1 MSHSK
6 ESGRRVGHLTL
17 LRKPSRLTAKEYNA
31 LPFEERLALVQEASG
46 RRKYDLIIE
55 AADAPAIVRRLPV
68 QELYL
73 LARELGPEDMT
84 ELLALAT
91 PEQVNGLI
99 DLDCWHGDRL
109 DGKEALAWLS
119 ALAEAGDDQVLSV
132 LLGMDFELLAL
143 MVGKWI
149 RVTYTPDDIEDEEE
163 RKALIARDGGYGIEY
178 RDSETAKQVGHLLN
192 LLFRHDPAVYWR
204 LMETVRGEPESA
216 LEEDVFRWRNGRL
229 LDQGFPEPFEA
240 QVIYAWLDPERA
252 DPEAWRRSVPMAF
265 DPDVRA
271 PGYLLVRVTPR
282 DLLAEVL
289 AAGVDQETA
298 WELTYLLNKMV
309 MADGIDIGD
318 ARQVDD
324 ALRRLY
330 ATLNLA
336 LESLAGQD
344 VDQAA
349 RLFNECYLEY
359 LFRHGHSLALR
370 LARRARPLAASRIAP
385 YIDAPYRALL
395 EGLERRRPE
404 CWEGAIEAG
413 RGGFRPFARLSELR
427 QVEEC
432 LERLEVQRRLFEEV
446 LPFELPSPEELDL
459 AGCQIDDAAQVGLSV
474 FFLTA
479 LANQLLGG
487 DFLPLPLPAAELAT
501 LHGLLTRDGRLDPN
515 LRRRLVDRFE
525 AELPGGG
532 AFADWCL
539 AVWDEEFCSVDP
551 AGLDP
556 RFVGGILI
564 RLAETA

>member
-1 MSHSK
+1 MTGK
-6 ESGRRVGHLTL
+6 NETTRRVGHLAL

-46 RRKYDLIIE
+46 KRKYDLIID
-55 AADAPAIVRRLPV
+55 AADAPAIVERLPL
-68 QELYL
+68 QEIYL

-91 PEQVNGLI
+91 PEQVTGLI
-99 DLDCWHGDRL
+99 DLDCWTQDRL
-109 DGKEALAWLS
+109 NGKDALAWLA
-119 ALAEAGDDQVLSV
+119 ALAEAGDEQVLRV
-132 LLGMDFELLAL
+132 LTGMDFELLAL
-143 MVGKWI
+143 MVGKWV

-178 RDSETAKQVGHLLN
+178 RDSETAKQVGYLLN

-240 QVIYAWLDPERA
+240 QVIYAWLDPDRA
-252 DPEAWRRSVPMAF
+252 DPDAWRRTVPMAF
-265 DPDVRA
+265 DPEVRA
-271 PGYLLVRVTPR
+271 PGYLLVRVTPK

-289 AAGVDQETA
+289 AGGIDQETA
-298 WELTYLLNKMV
+298 WELTYLLNKMFV
-309 MADGIDIGD
+309 ADGIDIGD
-318 ARQVDD
+318 ARQVD
-324 ALRRLY
+324 AGLRRLY

-344 VDQAA
+344 VEKAA
-349 RLFNECYLEY
+349 HLFNGCYLEY
-359 LFRHGHSLALR
+359 LFRHGHSLVLR
-370 LARRARPLAASRIAP
+370 LARRARALAASSIAP

-395 EGLERRRPE
+395 DALCRRRPE

-413 RGGFRPFARLSELR
+413 RGGFRPFARLAELR

-432 LERLEVQRRLFEEV
+432 LERLEGQRRLFEEV
-446 LPFELPSPEELDL
+446 LPFELPPPDELDL
-459 AGCQIDDAAQVGLSV
+459 DGCQIDDASQISLSV

-501 LHGLLTRDGRLDPN
+501 LHGLISRDGELDPE
-515 LRRRLVDRFE
+515 LRRRLVERFE
-525 AELPGGG
+525 SELAGGG

-539 AVWDEEFCSVDP
+539 AVWDEEFCNIDP
-551 AGLDP
+551 ADLDP
-556 RFVGGILI
+556 RFVGGILV
-564 RLAETA
+564 RLSEPA